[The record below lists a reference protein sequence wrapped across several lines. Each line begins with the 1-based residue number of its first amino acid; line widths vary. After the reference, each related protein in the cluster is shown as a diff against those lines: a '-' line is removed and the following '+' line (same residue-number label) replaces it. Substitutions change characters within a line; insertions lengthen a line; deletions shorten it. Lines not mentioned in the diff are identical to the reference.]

1 MGWKGMGIH
10 WDWGTMGGGYDRTR
24 AQLDEKAWGWGYTW
38 AQWGGDTIGWHSG
51 MKRDGNG
58 DTLGLGHNGTGVQ
71 WDGDT
76 IGWGH
81 SGMER
86 DGDTDAMGLGYSW
99 KQAQWMDPILMMYR
113 EKLGFLKDILED
125 KSIC

>member
-1 MGWKGMGIH
+1 MEGDRL
-10 WDWGTMGGGYDRTR
+10 WD
-24 AQLDEKAWGWGYTW
+24 
-38 AQWGGDTIGWHSG
+38 
-51 MKRDGNG
+51 G
-58 DTLGLGHNGTGVQ
+58 DTLGLGHNGTGAQ